1 MGSLAAWGGLAG
13 LGQGI
18 AQVSRQNQ
26 LEREQR
32 EREDAQLQR
41 EQLRQN
47 AMDARNTETLEM
59 RRELAAMRAGGGN
72 GAGRGGA
79 GSMGVLDAMA
89 NPDLLTAASGG
100 QLSREE
106 AATFVDL
113 QKNGNPR
120 TEVAGPPTEEGEAAT
135 ATKYEPGT
143 AKSIAERGLAALR
156 NAMKL
161 GNPAQADDLA
171 KSEQTDYVTDAA
183 RRAEKGDTGAV
194 RGALAAQGKAE
205 YGEKG
210 SSHITGKPADG
221 SVASS
226 EIRENDSQVTA
237 NGALAAKRKAE
248 AASEGASGGKGG
260 GTKVKSSFVNAEGD
274 RVQLLTDGSQVNL
287 GKDRSYQ
294 SMLAREVSDIKKSMD
309 GMGKASDEIERM
321 AADRITARAKAGQ
334 PKAEAAPAAAP
345 AAPAAPAATPSKA
358 GGVAQPKSKAEYDAL
373 PVGAKYIKDGKTYV
387 KKGA

>member
-59 RRELAAMRAGGGN
+59 RRELAAMRANGGAGS
-72 GAGRGGA
+72 GRGGA

-89 NPDLLTAASGG
+89 NPELLTAASGG

-106 AATFVDL
+106 AAAFVDL
-113 QKNGNPR
+113 QRNGNPR
-120 TEVAGPPTEEGEAAT
+120 AEVAGPPTEDGEAAM

-143 AKSIAERGLAALR
+143 ARSIAERGLAALR
-156 NAMKL
+156 SAMKL

-183 RRAEKGDTGAV
+183 RRAEKGDAGAV
-194 RGALAAQGKAE
+194 RGALAAQGRAE
-205 YGEKG
+205 FGEKG

-221 SVASS
+221 SIASS
-226 EIRENDSQVTA
+226 EIRENESQVTA
-237 NGALAAKRKAE
+237 NGALAAKRRAE
-248 AASEGASGGKGG
+248 AASESAGGGKGG
-260 GTKVKSSFVNAEGD
+260 GSAKVKSSFVNAEGN
-274 RVQLLTDGSQVNL
+274 RIQLLTDGTQVDL

-321 AADRITARAKAGQ
+321 AAERITARAKAGQ
-334 PKAEAAPAAAP
+334 PKAEAAPAEAKPAAAP
-345 AAPAAPAATPSKA
+345 AAPK
-358 GGVAQPKSKAEYDAL
+358 GGVAEPKSKADYDAL
-373 PVGAKYIKDGKTYV
+373 PVGALYRKDGKTYR
-387 KKGA
+387 KAG